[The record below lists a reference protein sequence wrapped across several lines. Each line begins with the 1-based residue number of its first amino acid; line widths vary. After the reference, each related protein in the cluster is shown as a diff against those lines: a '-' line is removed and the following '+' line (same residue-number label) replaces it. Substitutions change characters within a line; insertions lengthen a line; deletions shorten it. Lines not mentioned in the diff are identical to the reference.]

1 MICDSEHSESFDPET
16 LRILCGALDD
26 AWERL
31 EAGTHLNGSADA
43 ARAVLAQHIVAIA
56 RQGERDRRRLIE
68 GALARLT
75 L

>member
-1 MICDSEHSESFDPET
+1 MIRDSEHPESFDPET
-16 LRILCGALDD
+16 LRILCAALDD
-26 AWERL
+26 AWRHL

-43 ARAVLAQHIVAIA
+43 ARAVLAQHIIAMA

-68 GALARLT
+68 GALARLS